1 MDSPDAGAPPLN
13 RVQRCYFRWAAPW
26 YARMEPG
33 LREEARRIDTF
44 LYSARGLWVWAGVVC
59 AIVGSTFGL
68 AAAGLPPA
76 LALLCSSA
84 VWVALLGAG
93 LSAWLMPE
101 RHTARRLGR
110 TAVVVTG
117 MAFAG
122 ALTGFLVARA
132 AVHGARTPGEF
143 IAPLGDAFLR
153 AAPVLLL
160 GGVALV
166 VVMAIMARLRRW
178 QMARE
183 LAHLRLEQAL
193 EVARRQAA
201 EARLAA
207 LQAQV
212 QPHFIFNTLAALQH
226 WVDEGD
232 PRAAPLLRALT
243 GFLRGSTELL
253 ARDSATLGDEL
264 PLVEHYLAVMQARWG
279 ERLRSRVD
287 ADAASRA
294 VQLPPGLLLT
304 LVENAVEHG
313 AGARLEGGEVR
324 VRVQVDGARCQV
336 EVSDNGPGLAPGWQE
351 GVGLGNVRQRLAHRF
366 GDRAR
371 LVLEDA
377 APGVRA
383 RIELDLRE
391 EAPHGH

>member
-1 MDSPDAGAPPLN
+1 
-13 RVQRCYFRWAAPW
+13 
-26 YARMEPG
+26 
-33 LREEARRIDTF
+33 
-44 LYSARGLWVWAGVVC
+44 
-59 AIVGSTFGL
+59 
-68 AAAGLPPA
+68 
-76 LALLCSSA
+76 
-84 VWVALLGAG
+84 
-93 LSAWLMPE
+93 
-101 RHTARRLGR
+101 
-110 TAVVVTG
+110 
-117 MAFAG
+117 
-122 ALTGFLVARA
+122 
-132 AVHGARTPGEF
+132 
-143 IAPLGDAFLR
+143 
-153 AAPVLLL
+153 
-160 GGVALV
+160 
-166 VVMAIMARLRRW
+166 MARLRRW

>member
-26 YARMEPG
+26 YDRMDAG

-44 LYSARGLWVWAGVVC
+44 LYSARGLWVWAGVVS
-59 AIVGSTFGL
+59 AIVASAFGL
-68 AAAGLPPA
+68 AAAGFPPA
-76 LALLCSSA
+76 LALLCSAA

-110 TAVVVTG
+110 TAIIVTG
-117 MAFAG
+117 MAFSG

-132 AVHGARTPGEF
+132 TVHGARTPGEF
-143 IAPLGDAFLR
+143 VGPLGEAFVR

-166 VVMAIMARLRRW
+166 VVMAAMARLRRW

-287 ADAASRA
+287 ADAACWA

-313 AGARLEGGEVR
+313 AGARLEGGQVQVQARVHGRRCVVEVR
-324 VRVQVDGARCQV
+324 
-336 EVSDNGPGLAPGWQE
+336 DNGPGLAAGWQE

-366 GDRAR
+366 ADRAR

-377 APGVRA
+377 APGARA
-383 RIELDLRE
+383 RIELDLDE
-391 EAPHGH
+391 EPSHGQ